1 MSTNARDKKKEFRLK
16 QMSLKARIKQR
27 EKSFQTLSAHLKQG
41 TFPKRMKS
49 IKPYPKMET
58 PEAQA
63 RVNEACLQL
72 EKVILGEMVQDQALK
87 LKHEQERYEDLRQQR
102 VDERQQQQKAQATD
116 KATQT
121 LKPSTKDRMTV
132 RQLQQELKDLQA
144 KYTALCAQ
152 VGTPQ

>member
-16 QMSLKARIKQR
+16 QMAQKARIKQR
-27 EKSFQTLSAHLKQG
+27 EKSLHTFSTHLKQG

-63 RVNEACLQL
+63 KVNEACQQV
-72 EKVILGEMVQDQALK
+72 ERVILGHMVQDQAMK
-87 LKHEQERYEDLRQQR
+87 LKQEQESYEALRQQR
-102 VDERQQQQKAQATD
+102 VEERQQNKAQTTD
-116 KATQT
+116 KATQS
-121 LKPSTKDRMTV
+121 LKPSKKDRMTV
-132 RQLQQELKDLQA
+132 TQLQQELRDMQA

>member
-1 MSTNARDKKKEFRLK
+1 MSTNARDKKKEFRLQ
-16 QMSLKARIKQR
+16 QMSLKARIKHR

-63 RVNEACLQL
+63 RVNEACQQL

-87 LKHEQERYEDLRQQR
+87 LQQEQERYDDLRQQR
-102 VDERQQQQKAQATD
+102 VEERQQHKAQTTD
-116 KATQT
+116 KATQSPK
-121 LKPSTKDRMTV
+121 LAKKERMTV
-132 RQLQQELKDLQA
+132 RQLQQELRDLQA